1 MATCTPERDAP
12 KGATGAPELS
22 YAVQCVLVKQC
33 LSEEMWN
40 LLSVDSRRYLLNI
53 SMNLDEYFGSC
64 TIPPGAQT
72 TTWTKGE
79 KQAFVGHY
87 QEWIKSGVDPS
98 RHWGL
103 FSILIP
109 SKTGKQCGLFR
120 KKLEIAHQLCECP
133 KIQKDNEA
141 KLDQITL
148 WLFKGICDMLVR
160 SQRVNEAARDTACE
174 EIINEQLTGQCSLTH
189 ETPLDDKV
197 VYVNYPGTGCE
208 TGSMLCYGSVILQ
221 FLARIDELVDLVS
234 LQIIASGNKFLKMFL
249 GLRYDLETEGPL
261 IPIDR
266 ILEMTNMDLTRQQD
280 AHELFVVFTNCLRE
294 AFGEQYRERFDAMF
308 LSTVVRQEG
317 DTISEE
323 TFTNWDV
330 HLGNRAGTLELSDL
344 LDEAFSSC
352 VFVRT
357 SKILVIHVVRT
368 SPSRDLQVIKSFTR
382 VSCSPALDMTGMG
395 GVVYGLMG
403 IIYHIGADDES
414 GHYFALLFEDE
425 TIVCIDGSLCVFVSA
440 DDPGLRERLQNAEEA
455 MFIYGASIHLRCWFR
470 VSQLV
475 GGENL
480 CSGMCT
486 PNSCQTQTRL
496 RIVDRRQNTAPQFR
510 FLEKLAATAVS
521 RKQDKTFRHL
531 ALEEKL
537 YLAAFSGRGISS
549 ARLAWDIGRSP
560 STVARFLE
568 NPLDAEPQ
576 RRSSILSN
584 DEILKIVMNE
594 SLKAQRLSCAKLAAK
609 IYQDY
614 HTLIS
619 KETVRKLRRKAGLR
633 FLSPIPKA
641 RLTDVTKDTRVA
653 FATHMLTN
661 GIHLLR
667 RTPIVF
673 SDESRFVMCDD
684 GSKLWRIP
692 GECLESDYV
701 EREQHSVQV
710 MVWGAISMGYK
721 SPLLCFR
728 ETCTQDSYMELLAR
742 HGIFEGLDQI
752 YGYKQYLFQQDN
764 APPHVA
770 RRTLEWLEN
779 KVYLLT
785 DWPPHSPDLSPVE
798 MMWALAKARID
809 TSDVRTAADLF
820 HKVEVVWNSIPK
832 ETVDNIVSSFEAR
845 LRAVC
850 TLRGD
855 SLNGHWGYVHRIHV
869 LVSTTPIEN
878 IDEEVMKLDARRD
891 SRQHHT
897 PRPEA
902 DIRTDDTTINQPS
915 ALLVVR
921 EMEEEF
927 ENAVRQQQ
935 PTSSSSDSSD
945 DAEDM
950 PVMESSIEQGPR
962 LIATPNT
969 QPGRLTN
976 ILAST
981 ARFIARVFGL

>member
-1 MATCTPERDAP
+1 MATCTPERNAP
-12 KGATGAPELS
+12 EAGTGVTELS
-22 YAVQCVLVKQC
+22 YAVQGVLVKQC

-40 LLSVDSRRYLLNI
+40 LLSIDARRYLLNI
-53 SMNLDEYFGSC
+53 SMNLDKYFGSC
-64 TIPPGAQT
+64 TIPPRAKT
-72 TTWTKGE
+72 SKWTNGE

-87 QEWIKSGVDPS
+87 KEWIKSGVDPS

-103 FSILIP
+103 FSIIIP
-109 SKTGKQCGLFR
+109 SKTGKQCCLIST
-120 KKLEIAHQLCECP
+120 KAEIASQLRECP
-133 KIQKDNEA
+133 KIQQENEEN
-141 KLDQITL
+141 LYQITL
-148 WLFKGICDMLVR
+148 WLFRGICDILLS

-174 EIINEQLTGQCSLTH
+174 EIITEQLTGQHSLTH
-189 ETPLDDKV
+189 ETLLDDKV
-197 VYVNYPGTGCE
+197 VYVKYPGTGCA
-208 TGSMLCYGSVILQ
+208 TRSVLCYGSVILQ

-261 IPIDR
+261 IPIDG
-266 ILEMTNMDLTRQQD
+266 LVEMTNMDLSQQQD

-294 AFGEQYRERFDAMF
+294 AFDEQYRERFDAMF

-330 HLGNRAGTLELSDL
+330 HLGNRTGTLELSDL

-368 SPSRDLQVIKSFTR
+368 SLSRDLQVIKSFTR
-382 VSCSPALDMTGMG
+382 VSCSPALDMTGRG

-403 IIYHIGADDES
+403 IIYHIGRDGES
-414 GHYFALLFEDE
+414 GHYFAVLFDDE
-425 TIVCIDGSLCVFVSA
+425 TILCIDGSLCFFVSA
-440 DDPGLRERLQNAEEA
+440 DDRELHERLNNAEEA
-455 MFIYGASIHLRCWFR
+455 MFIYGAGIHLRCWFR

-475 GGENL
+475 GGGNV

-486 PNSCQTQTRL
+486 PNSCQTRTRP
-496 RIVDRRQNTAPQFR
+496 RIVEGRQNTDPQFR
-510 FLEKLAATAVS
+510 FLAKLAAMVVS

-531 ALEEKL
+531 SLEEKL
-537 YLAAFSGRGISS
+537 YLAAFSGRGISC
-549 ARLAWDIGRSP
+549 ARLARDIGRSP

-568 NPLDAEPQ
+568 DPLGAEPQ

-584 DEILKIVMNE
+584 DEILKIVLNE
-594 SLKAQRLSCAKLAAK
+594 TLSAQRMSCAKLAAK
-609 IYQDY
+609 IYEEH

-619 KETVRKLRRKAGLR
+619 KETIRKLRRKLGLR

-641 RLTDVTKDTRVA
+641 RLTDINKDTRVA

-673 SDESRFVMCDD
+673 SDESRFVMCDN

-710 MVWGAISMGYK
+710 MVWGAISTGYK
-721 SPLLCFR
+721 SPLLCFS
-728 ETCTQDSYMELLAR
+728 ETCTQDSYMELLAEHR
-742 HGIFEGLDQI
+742 IFEELDLT
-752 YGYKQYLFQQDN
+752 YGHKQYLFQQDN

-770 RRTLEWLEN
+770 RRTLEWLED

-820 HKVEVVWNSIPK
+820 HKVKEVWKSIPMNM
-832 ETVDNIVSSFEAR
+832 VDNMVSSFEAR

-869 LVSTTPIEN
+869 LVSTTPIEK

-891 SRQHHT
+891 SRQHNP
-897 PRPEA
+897 PRPGV
-902 DIRTDDTTINQPS
+902 DIRSDDTTINQPS
-915 ALLVVR
+915 TLLAIR
-921 EMEEEF
+921 ELEEEF
-927 ENAVRQQQ
+927 ENDA
-935 PTSSSSDSSD
+935 SASSSDLSND
-945 DAEDM
+945 EEWDM
-950 PVMESSIEQGPR
+950 PVMEVESSIEQGED
-962 LIATPNT
+962 IATSGT
-969 QPGRLTN
+969 QPGRLAN